1 MKKLIVVASVVVL
14 VVGVMGVAAANGDS
28 QRNAFKARLGGYQE
42 VPSISTTGNGEL
54 RLKVNPAGTEI
65 AYTLTY
71 SGLQGGAATASHI
84 HFAQSGVNGGVLAWL
99 CGGGDKPACPV
110 VPATVTGTID
120 APDILAIQGIA
131 AGDMAAALRA
141 IRAGVTYAN
150 VHNAGFPGGEIRG
163 QIRAQGNGKGKG
175 KND

>member
-1 MKKLIVVASVVVL
+1 
-14 VVGVMGVAAANGDS
+14 
-28 QRNAFKARLGGYQE
+28 
-42 VPSISTTGNGEL
+42 
-54 RLKVNPAGTEI
+54 
-65 AYTLTY
+65 
-71 SGLQGGAATASHI
+71 
-84 HFAQSGVNGGVLAWL
+84 
-99 CGGGDKPACPV
+99 

-175 KND
+175 KDD